1 MVKVIAVYSPSG
13 DPAAFEKHYRHTH
26 MPLAMKLPGLR
37 RCEVGWVKHALGGDP
52 RYFLVGE
59 LYFDD
64 AAALQRALTSP
75 EGQATAA
82 DVADFAGSL
91 AHVMVAEVETYPAPQ

>member
-1 MVKVIAVYSPSG
+1 MVKVIAVYSPP
-13 DPAAFEKHYRHTH
+13 DDMAAFEKHYRDVH

-37 RCEVGWVKHALGGDP
+37 RCELSWVKHALGGDP

-75 EGQATAA
+75 EGEATAA
-82 DVADFAGSL
+82 DVASFAGSL
-91 AHVMVAEVETYPAPQ
+91 AHIMVAELETYPAPL